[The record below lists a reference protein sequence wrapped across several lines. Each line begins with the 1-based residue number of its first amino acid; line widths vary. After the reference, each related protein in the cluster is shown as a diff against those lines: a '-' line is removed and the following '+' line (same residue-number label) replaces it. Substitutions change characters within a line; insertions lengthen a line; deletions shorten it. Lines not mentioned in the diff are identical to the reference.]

1 MNYNWV
7 LYTQYFFILLIIGM
21 IIYFGWILKKKQ
33 LSVKSIKKE
42 IEPNIAEEMAK
53 KILEDAKMPVS
64 YTHLTLPTTPYL

>member
-1 MNYNWV
+1 MNYSWV

-53 KILEDAKMPVS
+53 KILEDAKMHRAVRKKENEK
-64 YTHLTLPTTPYL
+64 

>member
-21 IIYFGWILKKKQ
+21 IIYFGWILRKKQ

-53 KILEDAKMPVS
+53 KILEDAKMHRAVRKKENEK
-64 YTHLTLPTTPYL
+64 

>member
-33 LSVKSIKKE
+33 LSVKRIKKE

-53 KILEDAKMPVS
+53 KILEDAKMHRAVRKKENEK
-64 YTHLTLPTTPYL
+64 

>member
-21 IIYFGWILKKKQ
+21 IIYFGWILRKKQ

-42 IEPNIAEEMAK
+42 IDPNIAEEMAK
-53 KILEDAKMPVS
+53 KILEDAKMHRAVRKKENEK
-64 YTHLTLPTTPYL
+64 

>member
-7 LYTQYFFILLIIGM
+7 FYTQYFFILLIIGM

-53 KILEDAKMPVS
+53 KILEDAKMHRAVRKKENEK
-64 YTHLTLPTTPYL
+64 

>member
-21 IIYFGWILKKKQ
+21 IIYFRWILKKKQ

-53 KILEDAKMPVS
+53 KILEDAKMHRAVRKEENEK
-64 YTHLTLPTTPYL
+64 

>member
-7 LYTQYFFILLIIGM
+7 LYAQYFFILLIIGM

-42 IEPNIAEEMAK
+42 IDPNIAEEMAK
-53 KILEDAKMPVS
+53 KILEDAKMHRAVRKKENEK
-64 YTHLTLPTTPYL
+64 

>member
-53 KILEDAKMPVS
+53 KILEDAKMHRAVRKKENEK
-64 YTHLTLPTTPYL
+64 